1 MKVNSMKEAKQR
13 VNRRRQRAIRLILIL
28 IGVFLIGAASG
39 AGACILIAVNG
50 GLI

>member
-28 IGVFLIGAASG
+28 ISAFLIGVTTG
-39 AGACILIAVNG
+39 ATACMVAVLG
-50 GLI
+50 FGVA